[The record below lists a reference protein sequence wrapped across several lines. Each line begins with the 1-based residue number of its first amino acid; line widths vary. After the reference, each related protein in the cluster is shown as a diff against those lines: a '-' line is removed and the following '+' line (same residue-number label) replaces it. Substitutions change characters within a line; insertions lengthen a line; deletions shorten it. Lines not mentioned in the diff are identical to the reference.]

1 MNDRHDASEEFSLE
15 RQRRT
20 GRASAR
26 EKGEDESTT
35 TRPNKPSSTE
45 VKCLPLA
52 MLCHADHV
60 PDHLGG
66 SYAGDQAIVSG
77 LEREVLFP
85 LIGIE
90 PRFAVRSIL
99 FGFTGHHVIF
109 PTDAVRKRIILHL
122 RG

>member
-45 VKCLPLA
+45 VKDNA
-52 MLCHADHV
+52 F
-60 PDHLGG
+60 PDRIRRKYYVVASESEKDG
-66 SYAGDQAIVSG
+66 SD
-77 LEREVLFP
+77 R
-85 LIGIE
+85 
-90 PRFAVRSIL
+90 
-99 FGFTGHHVIF
+99 
-109 PTDAVRKRIILHL
+109 
-122 RG
+122 